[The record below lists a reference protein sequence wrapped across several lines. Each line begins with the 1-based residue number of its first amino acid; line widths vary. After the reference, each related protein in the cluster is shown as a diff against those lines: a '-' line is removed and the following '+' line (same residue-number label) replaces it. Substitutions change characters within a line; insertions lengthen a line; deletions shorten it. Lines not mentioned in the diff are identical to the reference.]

1 MPRNTKILLLF
12 CFLSQVVITQGR
24 RFSQIEQTT
33 LMKGC
38 APFQN
43 EKQALQSNL
52 GEKGKHPSF
61 PLSLG
66 FFLAAGL
73 VPGTKQGGCSAAPVQ
88 WLTAE
93 NFWTII
99 CYVVCSVG
107 ALSLLQSPTV
117 D

>member
-1 MPRNTKILLLF
+1 VQSAKNPVFEI
-12 CFLSQVVITQGR
+12 VITLGR
-24 RFSQIEQTT
+24 IFSQIEQTT

-38 APFQN
+38 APLQN
-43 EKQALQSNL
+43 EKQTLQSNL
-52 GEKGKHPSF
+52 GERGKHSSF
-61 PLSLG
+61 SLSLG

-73 VPGTKQGGCSAAPVQ
+73 VPGTKQGGCSAAPMQ
-88 WLTAE
+88 WVTAE
-93 NFWTII
+93 NFWTIM